1 MSIAELIMTGTNRAS
16 DSTAWV
22 GDSLAKL
29 GQNVGQ
35 ALAQREQQK
44 QAQEMLPFLQ
54 QSMQESM
61 KKAGEGKSG
70 EAYSILMPFLTDPSV
85 ARNPFMMPA
94 LEAGIKMNQIAADD
108 FLRQSQINAYK
119 DRYSGGTGGGNGGLP
134 AGPQAFF
141 GQNPADTEPLPTDSN
156 FAQLVDEMPQT
167 TGGAMPKFTGGFSA
181 GLNEPAQN
189 QELPWSSQMPNAVQ
203 PTEEVQKA
211 FQQNQQDYLGASPD
225 KQQAYQNN
233 LSSTTTPI
241 GTNVSQFDFSNIK
254 SLRNVVGI
262 AAPVEKNIEIPESLS
277 VTENDKGTSYV
288 TKFNKKTTNENV
300 IAKSGDLV
308 LTDVPKALSR
318 ISSNKTLSKFFKENE
333 LGNLDIGET
342 VKNVEDETGKQ
353 KAEKSFYIGIDGK
366 KDSYITISE
375 NDFIAA
381 STIQNLPSSAKTLD
395 STFIIT
401 DKPLPK
407 EEPAAAPTQ
416 GGLPATQPPPAAAI
430 PEVPEEAMA
439 LQKIVEQGQTAK
451 AKETEKSV
459 DKRIQDIDNEIKTL
473 SSGTKITSAAPYAMT
488 GAMGPYAMSSGS
500 SVQARSKTSEEAQA
514 DIQKITNLKTERELL
529 FAKTEK
535 AYNAAKSEGRVFQNA
550 DEVKSSKKKFP
561 AGTIIYIGRE
571 PAKVK

>member
-16 DSTAWV
+16 ESTAWV

-61 KKAGEGKSG
+61 TLAGQGQTG
-70 EAYSILMPFLTDPSV
+70 EAYAKLMPFLADPAV

-108 FLRQSQINAYK
+108 FLRKSQIEAYNN
-119 DRYSGGTGGGNGGLP
+119 RYSGGTSGGGGGGLP
-134 AGPQAFF
+134 RGPQAFF
-141 GQNPADTEPLPTDSN
+141 RTNPADNEPLPTQEDYVET
-156 FAQLVDEMPQT
+156 VDGMPADN
-167 TGGAMPKFTGGFSA
+167 AMPGFTGGFSA

-189 QELPWSSQMPNAVQ
+189 QEMPWSSQMPNAVQ
-203 PTEEVQKA
+203 PTPEVSKE
-211 FQQNQQDYLGASPD
+211 FDKNQQEYLGASPD
-225 KQQAYQNN
+225 KQITYQNN

-254 SLRNVVGI
+254 SLRNVIGI
-262 AAPVEKNIEIPESLS
+262 AAPVENIVEVPESMTM
-277 VTENDKGTSYV
+277 TESNKGTSYS

-300 IAKSGDLV
+300 ITKSGDLV

-407 EEPAAAPTQ
+407 EEPAAEAPAKTERFPER
-416 GGLPATQPPPAAAI
+416 GKAKTATQPT
-430 PEVPEEAMA
+430 
-439 LQKIVEQGQTAK
+439 Q
-451 AKETEKSV
+451 AKELSLEERLSQKTTQATSTPTRTVTPQQQAQLAKSQAANKVSTLRSEKTKLERLIYDVSRASGKSSLKRGLTENDPDVIAAK
-459 DKRIQDIDNEIKTL
+459 KRISEIDK
-473 SSGTKITSAAPYAMT
+473 
-488 GAMGPYAMSSGS
+488 
-500 SVQARSKTSEEAQA
+500 
-514 DIQKITNLKTERELL
+514 EL
-529 FAKTEK
+529 E
-535 AYNAAKSEGRVFQNA
+535 
-550 DEVKSSKKKFP
+550 
-561 AGTIIYIGRE
+561 
-571 PAKVK
+571 

>member
-1 MSIAELIMTGTNRAS
+1 MSIAELIMQGTNRAS
-16 DSTAWV
+16 ESTAWV

-61 KKAGEGKSG
+61 NLAGKGQTG
-70 EAYSILMPFLTDPSV
+70 DAYAKLMPFLTDPSV

-108 FLRQSQINAYK
+108 FLRKSQVEAYK
-119 DRYSGGTGGGNGGLP
+119 TRYSGETGNEVSGLP

-141 GQNPADTEPLPTDSN
+141 GQNPADTEPLPVDSN
-156 FAQLVDEMPQT
+156 IGQPVEEVPQT
-167 TGGAMPKFTGGFSA
+167 AGNAMPGFTGGFSA
-181 GLNEPAQN
+181 GLNEPVQN
-189 QELPWSSQMPNAVQ
+189 QELPWSYQNPDAVQ
-203 PTEEVQKA
+203 PTPEVQKS
-211 FQQNQQDYLGASPD
+211 FQQNQQEYLGASPD
-225 KQQAYQNN
+225 KQQIYQNN
-233 LSSTTTPI
+233 LSSTTVPK

-262 AAPVEKNIEIPESLS
+262 AAPVEKIVDIPESMTM
-277 VTENDKGTSYV
+277 TESNKGTSYS

-342 VKNVEDETGKQ
+342 VKTVEDETGNKKQ
-353 KAEKSFYIGIDGK
+353 EKSFYIGIDGK
-366 KDSYITISE
+366 KDLYIPISQD
-375 NDFIAA
+375 DFTAA
-381 STIQNLPSSAKTLD
+381 STIQNLPSSARTLD

-407 EEPAAAPTQ
+407 EELAAAEAPAPTQ
-416 GGLPATQPPPAAAI
+416 GGLPAVQPQPAAEM
-430 PEVPEEAMA
+430 PEIPEEAMA
-439 LQKIVEQGQTAK
+439 LQKIVEQGQAAK
-451 AKETEKSV
+451 AGESAKNVE
-459 DKRIQDIDNEIKTL
+459 KRINDIDAQINRL
-473 SSGTKITSAAPYAMT
+473 
-488 GAMGPYAMSSGS
+488 GS
-500 SVQARSKTSEEAQA
+500 TTIERGGRLASEGNIPARSKTPEEAQA
-514 DIQKITNLKTERELL
+514 DIQKIAQLKKQKRMLQG
-529 FAKTEK
+529 K
-535 AYNAAKSEGRVFQNA
+535 Y
-550 DEVKSSKKKFP
+550 SSKEEVGE
-561 AGTIIYIGRE
+561 ALQSGLLTR
-571 PAKVK
+571 AKAEAILKNQFKM

>member
-16 DSTAWV
+16 ESTAWV

-44 QAQEMLPFLQ
+44 QAQEMLPMFQ

-108 FLRQSQINAYK
+108 FLRQSQIQAYSN
-119 DRYSGGTGGGNGGLP
+119 RYSGGTGGGNGGLP
-134 AGPQAFF
+134 RGPQAFF
-141 GQNPADTEPLPTDSN
+141 GTNPADTEPLPSDPN
-156 FAQLVDEMPQT
+156 LGQPVEEMPQGD
-167 TGGAMPKFTGGFSA
+167 GGAMPGFTGGFSA

-189 QELPWSSQMPNAVQ
+189 EELPWSNQMPNAVQ
-203 PTEEVQKA
+203 PTPEVSKE
-211 FQQNQQDYLGASPD
+211 FDKNQQEYLGASPD
-225 KQQAYQNN
+225 KQITYQNN

-262 AAPVEKNIEIPESLS
+262 AAPVEKIVEVPESMTM
-277 VTENDKGTSYV
+277 TESNKGTSYS

-300 IAKSGDLV
+300 IAKSGDMV

-333 LGNLDIGET
+333 LGNLDIGEKSEL
-342 VKNVEDETGKQ
+342 VKKRGKETERVE
-353 KAEKSFYIGIDGK
+353 SYYIGIDGK
-366 KDSYITISE
+366 KDSYITISKD
-375 NDFIAA
+375 DFIAA

-407 EEPAAAPTQ
+407 EEPAATESAKQ
-416 GGLPATQPPPAAAI
+416 SMSVADQVRSQYGKKEEATPAAAATPTPQEPTMFDTQI
-430 PEVPEEAMA
+430 KAEEEAKVSNA
-439 LQKIVEQGQTAK
+439 LNA
-451 AKETEKSV
+451 
-459 DKRIQDIDNEIKTL
+459 RIQKLKQEVSNFDAEI
-473 SSGTKITSAAPYAMT
+473 SSLQAPTSMIGAAIPAKKK
-488 GAMGPYAMSSGS
+488 
-500 SVQARSKTSEEAQA
+500 Q
-514 DIQKITNLKTERELL
+514 ELL
-529 FAKTEK
+529 T
-535 AYNAAKSEGRVFQNA
+535 
-550 DEVKSSKKKFP
+550 KFKQQRAIKQKELDSLMP
-561 AGTIIYIGRE
+561 SR
-571 PAKVK
+571 